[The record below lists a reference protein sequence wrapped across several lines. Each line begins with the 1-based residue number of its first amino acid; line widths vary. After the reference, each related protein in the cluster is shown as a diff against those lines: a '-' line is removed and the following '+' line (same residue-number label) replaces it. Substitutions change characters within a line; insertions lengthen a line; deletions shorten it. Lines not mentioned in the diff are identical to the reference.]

1 MELERVG
8 PKLSSR
14 AQAKDSWRRRV
25 RQTQVNVQKR
35 RDMDQVYAFTKHV
48 GDDARNACDEL
59 RRGEGVLDQRHSEK
73 KDQLMQLRK
82 SLAEIEAQRDVLEKS
97 VATKTDRLGVVVEE
111 AREAQDAVEA
121 KGNDLGDSRRLASM
135 RAALKSLR
143 EESEGMEM
151 MLGVALAQ
159 HAACML
165 RRSSLP
171 SAKEAEGDD
180 SSAISESFS

>member
-35 RDMDQVYAFTKHV
+35 QAMDQVYAFTKHV

-73 KDQLMQLRK
+73 KDQLMQLR
-82 SLAEIEAQRDVLEKS
+82 STLAEIEQQRDDLEKS
-97 VATKTDRLGVVVEE
+97 VAQKTDQLGVVVEE
-111 AREAQDAVEA
+111 ANEKKDAVEA
-121 KGNDLGDSRRLASM
+121 KGNDLGDSRRLALM

-143 EESEGMEM
+143 EESETLEM
-151 MLGVALAQ
+151 RLGVALAQ

-165 RRSSLP
+165 RRP
-171 SAKEAEGDD
+171 APAAKEAEGDD

>member
-1 MELERVG
+1 
-8 PKLSSR
+8 
-14 AQAKDSWRRRV
+14 
-25 RQTQVNVQKR
+25 
-35 RDMDQVYAFTKHV
+35 MDQVYAFTKHV

-73 KDQLMQLRK
+73 KDQLMQLR
-82 SLAEIEAQRDVLEKS
+82 STLAEIEQQRDDLEKS
-97 VATKTDRLGVVVEE
+97 VAQKTDRLGIVVEE
-111 AREAQDAVEA
+111 ANERKDAVEA
-121 KGNDLGDSRRLASM
+121 KGNDLGDSRRLALM

-143 EESEGMEM
+143 EESETLEM
-151 MLGVALAQ
+151 RLGVALAQ